1 MNTGCSQ
8 TFGSA
13 CNYNFCCT
21 IKLLNKIKNKN
32 QSGESISARNV
43 WQKVSV
49 LSDLFWQPKLVPLPK
64 IVHPHAKLRIYT
76 HAVLA
81 CTCTDNVLSNV
92 AISKGS
98 ATSYKSCNR
107 SRKSFIN
114 LKILNLYFQ
123 ISPYI
128 LVFVSL

>member
-13 CNYNFCCT
+13 CNHNFCCT

-32 QSGESISARNV
+32 QFGESISARKRLAESISPV
-43 WQKVSV
+43 RPILAAKIG
-49 LSDLFWQPKLVPLPK
+49 PLAK
-64 IVHPHAKLRIYT
+64 NSLPHAKLRVYT
-76 HAVLA
+76 HAALA

-92 AISKGS
+92 TISKGS

-128 LVFVSL
+128 YRIF